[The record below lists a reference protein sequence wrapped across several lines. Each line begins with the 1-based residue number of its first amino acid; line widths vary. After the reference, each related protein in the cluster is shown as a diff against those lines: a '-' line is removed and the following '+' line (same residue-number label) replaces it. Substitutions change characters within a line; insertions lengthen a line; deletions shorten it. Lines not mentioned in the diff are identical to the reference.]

1 MAVVFWDFDGTLVYS
16 TPLWSNTVYNAL
28 KSVDS
33 DTFIEFND
41 IRKCMATGFTW
52 HTPEN
57 DYSKMTGE
65 KWWDFMINKI
75 YNDYISLGVNSDV
88 ARLAASRVPDIIKN
102 ADNYILYDDTVY
114 VLQKTIDKGYK
125 NVLLSNN
132 YPDLIDVVNRL
143 GLSEYFDDIIVSSQ
157 IGYDKPRKEIF
168 DYAKLKYPNEKYI
181 MIGDNVKADIAG
193 GNNAGMKTVL
203 VHRGL
208 NSSADICCDNLSD
221 IDFDEMEHKL

>member
-16 TPLWSNTVYNAL
+16 TPLWSNSVYSAL
-28 KSVDS
+28 KSVDCDTSVEFS
-33 DTFIEFND
+33 DLRN
-41 IRKCMATGFTW
+41 CMATGFTW

-57 DYSKMTGE
+57 DYSEMTGE

-75 YNDYISLGVNSDV
+75 CNDYISLGVNGED
-88 ARLAASRVPDIIKN
+88 AQIAASRVPDIIKN
-102 ADNYILYDDTVY
+102 TDNYILFDDTVS
-114 VLQKTIDKGYK
+114 VLEKTIEKGYK

-132 YPDLIDVVNRL
+132 YPDLSDVVDQL

-168 DYAKLKYPNEKYI
+168 DYAKSKYPNEQYI
-181 MIGDNVKADIAG
+181 MIGDNVIADIAG

-203 VHRGL
+203 IHRGF

-221 IDFDEMEHKL
+221 IDFDEMEY